1 MDHSRNERT
10 PFPNA
15 RRLPSKQVSLF
26 LQSRMVVNV
35 SLVPQHR
42 KRLTNMENQMTV
54 SLMGK
59 EEGWPITFITSKVRY
74 KRGLPYMGYIGLL
87 FIQNTSPSLIGSNLP
102 AIFHK
107 QLALTIFGRCEQ
119 CIIDSMVYL
128 SFSMVYLPE
137 IEAA

>member
-1 MDHSRNERT
+1 
-10 PFPNA
+10 
-15 RRLPSKQVSLF
+15 
-26 LQSRMVVNV
+26 
-35 SLVPQHR
+35 
-42 KRLTNMENQMTV
+42 
-54 SLMGK
+54 
-59 EEGWPITFITSKVRY
+59 
-74 KRGLPYMGYIGLL
+74 MGYIGLM